1 MKTVVDQQKT
11 KSKLGRNFLGL
22 TSLRIKFLQMFT
34 RVNPK
39 QVMFMADDGQSF
51 GDSPRTAFELLQADP
66 AYKDFTFVWAF
77 NEPNQFNEATITNKV
92 STRSLGYLR
101 QLLRSKYWVTNASID
116 RYLAFKHPNNV
127 YIQLGAGVP
136 VAHIGADDTE
146 VTKAEL
152 KWACNVRFDYLF
164 TDSGFDTAIMQELFP
179 QADRYNE
186 VGQLRKIALHNMHQ
200 KLNKSLE
207 MSKLHLNPNKQTLL
221 YVATERP
228 ITLQTGRMA
237 YLGHEALAELAKNF
251 NILYRG
257 AGVKEAVLAVPG
269 VINANKLDMNEAFVL
284 SDMMVTDY
292 ASDVFDYVVEQKP
305 LYLYQPD
312 AVALAE
318 EQGVYVTGEEL
329 GLPIMHSEK
338 ELLHALMG
346 KQPANLSA
354 VEDVLTYYNPLPA
367 QKAVDFLFEIIP
379 AND

>member
-1 MKTVVDQQKT
+1 MNTAAEQQTMKPKV
-11 KSKLGRNFLGL
+11 GRNFLGL
-22 TSLRIKFLQMFT
+22 TSLRIKFLQMVT

-39 QVMFMADDGQSF
+39 QIMFMADDGQSF

-66 AYKDFTFVWAF
+66 AYKDFTFIWAF
-77 NEPNQFNEATITNKV
+77 NDPSEFNESAITNKV
-92 STRSLGYLR
+92 STRSFGYLR
-101 QLLRSKYWVTNASID
+101 QLLRSKYWVTNTSID
-116 RYLAFKHPNNV
+116 RYLAFKHPDNV

-136 VAHIGADDTE
+136 MAYIGADNIE
-146 VTKAEL
+146 ASKAEV
-152 KWACNVRFDYLF
+152 KWARTVRFDYLF
-164 TDSGFDTAIMQELFP
+164 TDSAFDTAIMRDLFP

-186 VGQLRKIALHNMHQ
+186 VGQLRKAALATVHT

-207 MSKLHLNPNKQTLL
+207 MSKLHLNPNKQTIL

-228 ITLQTGRMA
+228 TELQSGQMA

-251 NILYRG
+251 NVLYRG
-257 AGVKEAVLAVPG
+257 AGVKEAVLAVPD

-292 ASDVFDYVVEQKP
+292 ASEVFDYVVEQKP

-312 AVALAE
+312 AVEFAE
-318 EQGVYVTGEEL
+318 EKGVYVTGEEL
-329 GLPIMHSEK
+329 GLPVVRTEK
-338 ELLHALMG
+338 ELLHALMS